1 MRKRFERGTRYHH
14 QTIFKKVWTMHV
26 YIKWWSKVEFFIWL
40 MRLRLYFLFT
50 NISQNFGM
58 YLAVF
63 ASQVGSDS
71 KSFNCVVKSKVIQP
85 QLKYKTKD
93 FLKFNSVRKRLL
105 RLSLQPKTNWKVL
118 PGLIIN
124 TITQLN
130 SLFVFLLIHQ

>member
-1 MRKRFERGTRYHH
+1 
-14 QTIFKKVWTMHV
+14 
-26 YIKWWSKVEFFIWL
+26 

-85 QLKYKTKD
+85 QPKYKTKD

-105 RLSLQPKTNWKVL
+105 RLSL
-118 PGLIIN
+118 
-124 TITQLN
+124 
-130 SLFVFLLIHQ
+130 